1 MEVSSPPTIRSFV
14 CDPHRP
20 GRGRS
25 DSLNPCRC
33 GVDEG
38 LEKEVTW
45 LNDVNDGLEK
55 EGDDVSVDELSD
67 EQQT

>member
-1 MEVSSPPTIRSFV
+1 MEVSSPPTIRSLV
-14 CDPHRP
+14 CVPHRP

-33 GVDEG
+33 AVDEG
-38 LEKEVTW
+38 LEE
-45 LNDVNDGLEK
+45 E
-55 EGDDVSVDELSD
+55 EELSD